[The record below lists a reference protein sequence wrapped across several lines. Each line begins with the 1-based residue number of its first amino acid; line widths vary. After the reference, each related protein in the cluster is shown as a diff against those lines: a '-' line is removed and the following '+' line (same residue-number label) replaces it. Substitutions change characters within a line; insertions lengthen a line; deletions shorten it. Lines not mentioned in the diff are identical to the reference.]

1 MQNGKSEPGS
11 GPETVVRVR
20 HCLEIPQGGYSG
32 GTRSSADI
40 AAVNCGVA

>member
-11 GPETVVRVR
+11 GAETVVRVR

-32 GTRSSADI
+32 GTSADI